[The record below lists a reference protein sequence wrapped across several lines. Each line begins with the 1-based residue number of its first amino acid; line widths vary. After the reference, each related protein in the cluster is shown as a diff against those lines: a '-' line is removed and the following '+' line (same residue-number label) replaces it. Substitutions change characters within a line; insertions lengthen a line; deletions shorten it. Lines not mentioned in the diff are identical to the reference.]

1 MKRLDVSAYLS
12 LYHMTSLEVAQT
24 IMKDILDTA
33 GIQAACGIGTN
44 LYLAKIALDI
54 TAKPSDNFTGCLD
67 EKSYQD
73 TLWNHCPLTDFWR
86 ISVSLHV
93 GYSHTCPNSPA
104 RGTASLPMD
113 TNSDSVMI
121 PSVIELYE
129 RIADLGSPIRR
140 IDISCGE

>member
-67 EKSYQD
+67 EKS
-73 TLWNHCPLTDFWR
+73 
-86 ISVSLHV
+86 
-93 GYSHTCPNSPA
+93 
-104 RGTASLPMD
+104 
-113 TNSDSVMI
+113 
-121 PSVIELYE
+121 
-129 RIADLGSPIRR
+129 
-140 IDISCGE
+140 